1 MANANEN
8 LILKNVRGQIG
19 KQFIVKQ
26 YRGKTILTAY
36 PNMPKDK
43 PTALQLLYRKRFA
56 DAMKYANSI
65 KADPVLN
72 ALYETKVKPGQKV
85 VNYAIAEYL
94 QIIKSKEGPKF
105 YNVPDISREF
115 PEGLPKECGE

>member
-36 PNMPKDK
+36 PNMPQIN
-43 PTALQLLYRKRFA
+43 LQHFNYCIGNVLL
-56 DAMKYANSI
+56 M
-65 KADPVLN
+65 
-72 ALYETKVKPGQKV
+72 Q
-85 VNYAIAEYL
+85 
-94 QIIKSKEGPKF
+94 
-105 YNVPDISREF
+105 
-115 PEGLPKECGE
+115 